1 MLPPRCVN
9 LAAALLLALP
19 FTAAA
24 QAVNLQNR
32 VRAAPTGIAIPG
44 VSIAGAEEPTAV
56 QLNPAGTG
64 FVDAFTLQY
73 FHQGR
78 SGTGLG
84 EDGFWATV
92 PLGGLLAGSPSPSG
106 SRRTSTPRPIA
117 RSRTCGASTPAP
129 PGGPSVSSP
138 SAPPCAG

>member
-1 MLPPRCVN
+1 MLTQRRVN

-32 VRAAPTGIAIPG
+32 VRAEPTGIAIPG

-73 FHQGR
+73 FHQVRG
-78 SGTGLG
+78 GTGLG
-84 EDGFWATV
+84 EDGEPTV
-92 PLGGLLAGSPSPSG
+92 AG
-106 SRRTSTPRPIA
+106 A
-117 RSRTCGASTPAP
+117 RFVVRLPAS
-129 PGGPSVSSP
+129 
-138 SAPPCAG
+138 